1 MPLIRPVVPANGRPS
16 AWFRAR
22 ASAVAAPRG
31 EMLAVELRAGG
42 SPRREQRPGRT
53 ADAIA
58 LAILFAIEQPDDVDV
73 SEIIVRPT
81 NER

>member
-1 MPLIRPVVPANGRPS
+1 MRRS
-16 AWFRAR
+16 RAI
-22 ASAVAAPRG
+22 P
-31 EMLAVELRAGG
+31 
-42 SPRREQRPGRT
+42 

-58 LAILFAIEQPDDVDV
+58 RAILFAIEQPDDVDV